1 MSMKR
6 VGILLL
12 LAALSAS
19 AQMRGSSSQRGPVQM
34 SGAGRGFAPQAPRGT
49 VPNWHNGGWQGGAGW
64 NNGGVRVGN
73 WTFRTVPAQR
83 GCPGFNCVSY
93 PYYPSYYPI
102 VSYPYYP
109 SYGYS
114 VYDMQAA
121 QAAQPQQP
129 QYVYADNGASQTNA
143 YDAGFAAGL
152 QTAGNT
158 AARYG
163 DHYLDAREN
172 APPPAPA
179 AQSSVSVIQGQTGG
193 AAATRSYTS
202 SAPATISP
210 ATVLVFKDGHTA
222 EIHNY
227 AIIGTTLW
235 NLSESSA
242 RKIPLGDLDLDATV
256 KANDDRGMSFKV
268 PAVHN

>member
-19 AQMRGSSSQRGPVQM
+19 AQMRGSSSQRGPVSM
-34 SGAGRGFAPQAPRGT
+34 PGAGRGFAPQVPLRGT
-49 VPNWHNGGWQGGAGW
+49 VPNWHHPGFN

-102 VSYPYYP
+102 VSVPYYP

-114 VYDMQAA
+114 VYDMQSA

-163 DHYLDAREN
+163 DHYLDSREN
-172 APPPAPA
+172 APAPA
-179 AQSSVSVIQGQTGG
+179 AQPSVSVIQGQTGG
-193 AAATRSYTS
+193 AAATHSYTS
-202 SAPATISP
+202 AAPAPISP

-242 RKIPLGDLDLDATV
+242 RKIPLADLDLDATV
-256 KANDDRGMSFKV
+256 KANDDRGITFKV
-268 PAVHN
+268 PAGHN